1 MSIASREAKWMMF
14 LSLCAGHSAPVQRM
28 ATPSSSRTMGEP
40 HSGQVSGRR
49 KGAAPSGRLLFTTS
63 STSGIISPALRT
75 TTVSPILHVELVYEV
90 LVVQRGVRHRCAREA
105 DRLDDRLGRQD
116 ARAPH
121 LDDDIAHDAL
131 LLLRRILVSGSPTR
145 GLGRAAQLH
154 ALGQGVYL
162 DDRAVN
168 VVGEISPVLAYTF
181 NRCLAVFKAAAD
193 GIGYGV
199 KAELAQGIQR
209 FSVGR
214 ELAANGFLDV
224 EYA

>member
-1 MSIASREAKWMMF
+1 DAV
-14 LSLCAGHSAPVQRM
+14 LV
-28 ATPSSSRTMGEP
+28 P
-40 HSGQVSGRR
+40 HDGR
-49 KGAAPSGRLLFTTS
+49 A
-63 STSGIISPALRT
+63 ALRAG
-75 TTVSPILHVELVYEV
+75 IGQAEGRGALRALALHYLQHLGDYLARLADDDRGAYPDVELVYEV

-131 LLLRRILVSGSPTR
+131 LLLRRILVSGSPAR

-168 VVGEISPVLAYTF
+168 VVWEISPVLPYTF

-199 KAELAQGIQR
+199 K
-209 FSVGR
+209 
-214 ELAANGFLDV
+214 
-224 EYA
+224 